1 MQGGEN
7 PDVLEPRERDLGDG
21 FMVRRLLPASK
32 RRAVGP
38 FLFFD
43 HFGPTAIPPGG
54 GMDVRPHPHVNL
66 ATVTYLFE
74 GEIVH
79 RDSLGSVQTIRP
91 GDINWMTAGRG
102 IVHSERTPDAL
113 RTVGT
118 SVHGLQLW
126 VGLPREHEETA
137 PVFHHYAGHTLP
149 RIFEPGVEIRVLAG
163 EAFGRWSPVDT
174 LSRLV
179 YLDVRLDGGATVELP
194 ADAGERGA
202 YLISGAISRGD
213 VRVGPGRMLLLPL
226 GEPVRLIAETSSRL
240 VVIGGDPFP
249 EPRHIWWNFVSSS
262 EERITRAARDWRERR
277 GDPEGPFPLVP
288 GDETDFIP
296 APEKAG

>member
-1 MQGGEN
+1 M
-7 PDVLEPRERDLGDG
+7 DVLEPRERDLGDG
-21 FMVRRLLPASK
+21 FMVRRLLPQRAH
-32 RRAVGP
+32 RAVGP

-43 HFGPTAIPPGG
+43 HFGPTAIPRGR

-74 GEIVH
+74 GEILH
-79 RDSLGSVQTIRP
+79 RDSLGSVQAIRP

-113 RTVGT
+113 RAVGT

-137 PVFHHYAGHTLP
+137 PAFHHYAASKLP
-149 RIFEPGVEIRVLAG
+149 RIFEPGAEIRVLAG
-163 EAFGRWSPVDT
+163 EAFGRWSPVET

-179 YLDVRLDGGATVELP
+179 YLDVRLDAGASIELP
-194 ADAGERGA
+194 ADAGDRGA
-202 YLISGAISRGD
+202 YVISGAISRGD
-213 VRVGPGRMLLLPL
+213 TRVGPARMLLLPP
-226 GEPVRLIAETSSRL
+226 GAPARLEAESSSRL
-240 VVIGGDPFP
+240 VVVGGDPFP

-262 EERITRAARDWRERR
+262 ETRIDRAARDWRERR
-277 GDPEGPFPLVP
+277 GDPDGPFPLVP
-288 GDETDFIP
+288 GDEAEFIP
-296 APEKAG
+296 APER